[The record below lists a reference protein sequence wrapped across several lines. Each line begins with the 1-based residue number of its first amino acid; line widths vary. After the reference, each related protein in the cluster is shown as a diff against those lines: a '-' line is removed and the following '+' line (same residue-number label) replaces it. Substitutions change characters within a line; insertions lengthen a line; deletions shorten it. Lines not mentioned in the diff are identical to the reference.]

1 MKYTKPEI
9 EIQKFD
15 IIEDVA
21 ASEIS
26 SSIDIDDSG
35 EIGTDDDTNAQGHK
49 TGSAQHAL
57 HTLSAIVFG
66 FFEERI
72 YRLSGK

>member
-21 ASEIS
+21 ASEIL

-35 EIGTDDDTNAQGHK
+35 EIGWEP
-49 TGSAQHAL
+49 
-57 HTLSAIVFG
+57 IVTPNSVNKFN
-66 FFEERI
+66 I
-72 YRLSGK
+72 TQ